1 MARVLKDEIKAGR
14 REVESSV
21 CLGHHYL
28 SNSQGNVGF
37 N

>member
-21 CLGHHYL
+21 CHGHHNL
-28 SNSQGNVGF
+28 SNGQGNVGF